1 MVKIRIKSY
10 KYNFKVN
17 SVDDGMICAG
27 IEQGGDSK
35 LASFDDDDYGEDGE
49 VDEGY
54 GGGGDDW
61 SNRMPLQLNDLCQ
74 TENYQICKFLALQSL

>member
-1 MVKIRIKSY
+1 MVNTRIASY

-27 IEQGGDSK
+27 IDQGGDSK
-35 LASFDDDDYGEDGE
+35 LAVASFDGDDYGEDGE
-49 VDEGY
+49 VDDGY

-61 SNRMPLQLNDLCQ
+61 LNRMPLRL
-74 TENYQICKFLALQSL
+74 K